1 MEWSSFFIVYGIGV
15 IVGVCVWELLYKIL
29 KKNELIK

>member
-1 MEWSSFFIVYGIGV
+1 MEWSLFLITYGIGV
-15 IVGVCVWELLYKIL
+15 VVGVIVWELLYKIL

>member
-15 IVGVCVWELLYKIL
+15 VVGIIVWELLYKIL
-29 KKNELIK
+29 KKNEFIK